1 MPTTLV
7 PLLMLDPGF
16 MWHAPA
22 LTAFPTLGGTASG
35 SQFTDAPSVTFYE
48 IGATEAGY
56 TFQYSQTIESIT
68 VAEFADPVKYRT
80 TQRMGSFAFNLT
92 DYTLKNLQRAMNGG
106 TLSTASG
113 SGATLISKWV
123 PPAVG
128 SETRSCL
135 LWQSLDATMRIFM
148 YQTVQVNQIQS
159 VFKKAPDYAVL
170 PCEFRFEIDASGNIF
185 EVYTAG
191 TARLGL

>member
-1 MPTTLV
+1 MPTTLQ

-16 MWHAPA
+16 LWHAPA
-22 LTAFPTLGGTASG
+22 GTAFPTLGGTASG
-35 SQFTDAPSVTFYE
+35 SIFTDAPSVTFYE

-56 TFQYSQTIESIT
+56 QFQYNQTIEAIN
-68 VAEFADPVKYRT
+68 VAEFADPVKWRT
-80 TQRMGSFAFNLT
+80 TGRQGSMAFNLA
-92 DYTLKNLQRAMNGG
+92 DFTLKNLQRAMNGG
-106 TLSTASG
+106 TASTASG

-123 PPAVG
+123 PPVIG
-128 SETRSCL
+128 TETRAAL

-148 YQTVQVNQIQS
+148 YQTVQVNKIQAS
-159 VFKKAPDYAVL
+159 FKKAPDIATL
-170 PCEFRFEIDASGNIF
+170 PCEFRFEIDTSGNIF

>member
-1 MPTTLV
+1 MPTVAT

-16 MWHAPA
+16 LWHAPA
-22 LTAFPTLGGTASG
+22 GTAFPAGGGTAAG
-35 SQFTDAPSVTFYE
+35 SVFTDTPSVTFYE
-48 IGATEAGY
+48 IGATEAGH
-56 TFQYSQTIESIT
+56 TFTYAQSIEAIN
-68 VAEFADPVKYRT
+68 VAEFADPVKWRT
-80 TQRMGSFAFNLT
+80 VSRQGSFAFNLA
-92 DYTLKNLQRAMNGG
+92 DYTLKNLQRSMNGG

-128 SETRSCL
+128 SETRAAL
-135 LWQSLDATMRIFM
+135 MWQSLDGTMRIFM
-148 YQTVQVNQIQS
+148 YQTVQVNEMETA
-159 VFKKAPDYAVL
+159 FKKAPDIAVL

-191 TARLGL
+191 TARLGA